1 MNDRPKL
8 VYRQSWCVLWRNL
21 LYPFGKIEDAAGAAS
36 NEFNRHFNPFTGYTQ
51 EQAAFL
57 GYK

>member
-1 MNDRPKL
+1 MEKPKL
-8 VYRQSWCVLWRNL
+8 IYRRVWCVLWKGL
-21 LYPFGKIEDAAGAAS
+21 IYPFGRIEDAAGAAFF
-36 NEFNRHFNPFTGYTQ
+36 EGNRYFNPFTGYTP